1 MRMRNQKPDPRSL
14 IGWTSIAAAI
24 GLLAS
29 ASIAHAHGGMA
40 GPDEIGPPLF
50 TSVALGFVCYWLVIL
65 WPSSKSK
72 DDAPP
77 AGKRDRNG
85 NRRGKGRS
93 AAKSSDAQDL
103 PRFTKVAGR
112 GRS

>member
-1 MRMRNQKPDPRSL
+1 MGMRNGKPSRGSL
-14 IGWTSIAAAI
+14 IRTTIAVAL
-24 GLLAS
+24 GMFAS

-77 AGKRDRNG
+77 AVGRDRNG
-85 NRRGKGRS
+85 NRRGKRRS
-93 AAKSSDAQDL
+93 AANSSDALDS